1 MLEKRVTVRFNAEEF
16 ALIERYAKREGFT
29 VSLLLRRSMLQTMR
43 RLGVLPPAGD
53 YDGGRHEEDETAGA

>member
-16 ALIERYAKREGFT
+16 ALIEQYAKREGFT

-43 RLGVLPPAGD
+43 RLGVLPPPAQ
-53 YDGGRHEEDETAGA
+53 GREGEWREEN